1 MHLNSQI
8 YKLACS
14 ICLLLSTSALVM
26 IARAPSSG
34 YEVSIYT
41 SNLSPLVWVLLI
53 TSMGGSIFLL
63 VGQALGKESQA
74 SNWWLIPLFT
84 LMFSSLI
91 VLLLPVLKG
100 YYNATHYDSLEHV
113 GHIKDILLTGQ
124 FSRWNIYPALHMV
137 PASFSMLS
145 GLSAETVTNY
155 IPIFF
160 SFIYVPFIY
169 LLAKSIFQ
177 EHGVIVL
184 ACTSAAILLIPHDGR
199 VDAYSPAALMFPLA
213 LALFFRSWRR
223 KTFNYKMLFVLMLI
237 LTPYLHP
244 QATEMMLLTL
254 VLICLVQAGY
264 YVARKEEPGREIPL
278 TPIFI
283 LAVISFIWYV
293 DTAIFKMGV
302 EVWVKLVSGEVTLSP
317 IQDTRLLLE
326 KGGVQGFGA
335 IGLLFK
341 LYGGEI
347 IYGLLAVVAAFT
359 VARNLIYHDK
369 QVTEVNWLVILFI
382 TFSLLFLIY
391 WAGMAY
397 GVGDIFAR
405 SIYYI
410 PIVSIMLASFNLH
423 GVSLRHGYKQLVIPL
438 VICLILF
445 SAVFS
450 IFNKYQSPYVHQP
463 NGQCTHM
470 EIAGA
475 NWTLNY
481 RDPLSAKV
489 TNIGRGLRRYAIAI
503 NGQVW
508 YHNSP
513 VPIDPTYPNP
523 PVLILDHFGYQQ
535 YKTIGES
542 VDESAY
548 LLLTQMDRVLY
559 EEIWKP
565 PIPTRWSRED
575 FDKLE
580 QDPTVDK
587 LYSNGEFDVWYI
599 RHSSLTASGI

>member
-1 MHLNSQI
+1 
-8 YKLACS
+8 
-14 ICLLLSTSALVM
+14 M

-63 VGQALGKESQA
+63 VGQALDKESQEN
-74 SNWWLIPLFT
+74 NWWLVPLFT

-91 VLLLPVLKG
+91 VLLLPILKG
-100 YYNATHYDSLEHV
+100 YYNASHYDLLEHI
-113 GHIKDILLTGQ
+113 GHIKDILFTGQ
-124 FSRWNIYPALHMV
+124 FSRWNIYPALHML
-137 PASFSMLS
+137 PAALSMLS

-155 IPIFF
+155 ITIFF

-169 LLAKSIFQ
+169 LLAKSVFQ
-177 EHGVIVL
+177 EHGAIVL
-184 ACTSAAILLIPHDGR
+184 VCVSAAILLMPHDGR

-213 LALFFRSWRR
+213 LALFFLNWRQ
-223 KTFNYKMLFVLMLI
+223 KTFNYKLLFVLMLI

-244 QATEMMLLTL
+244 QATEMMMLTL

-264 YVARKEEPGREIPL
+264 YVARKGEPGREIPL

-283 LAVISFIWYV
+283 LAVISFVWYV
-293 DTAIFKMGV
+293 DTAIFRMGV
-302 EVWVKLVSGEVTLSP
+302 DVWVKLVSGEMTLSP
-317 IQDTRLLLE
+317 IQDTRFLLE
-326 KGGVQGFGA
+326 KGGVQGLGA

-347 IYGLLAVVAAFT
+347 IYGSLAVVAAVI
-359 VARNLIYHDK
+359 VARNLIHHYK

-382 TFSLLFLIY
+382 AFSLLFLIY

-397 GVGDIFAR
+397 GIGDIFAR

-410 PIVSIMLASFNLH
+410 PIVSIVLASLSLYT
-423 GVSLRHGYKQLVIPL
+423 VSFRHGYKQLVIPL
-438 VICLILF
+438 VICLILV
-445 SAVFS
+445 SAVLS
-450 IFNKYQSPYVHQP
+450 IFNKYPSPHVHQP

-481 RDPLSAKV
+481 NDQSSGKV
-489 TNIGRGLRRYAIAI
+489 THIGQGLRRYAIAI
-503 NGQVW
+503 HGQVW
-508 YHNSP
+508 YYHSP

-523 PVLILDHFGYQQ
+523 PVLIPDHFGYQQ

-542 VDESAY
+542 VSESVY
-548 LLLTQMDRVLY
+548 FVLTKLDRVLY

-575 FDKLE
+575 FDELE
-580 QDPTVDK
+580 HDPTADK

-599 RHSSLTASGI
+599 QHSSLTASGI

>member
-1 MHLNSQI
+1 MHLNPRI
-8 YKLACS
+8 YKLVCS

-26 IARAPSSG
+26 IARAPISG

-74 SNWWLIPLFT
+74 NNWWLIPLFT

-91 VLLLPVLKG
+91 VLLLPILKG
-100 YYNATHYDSLEHV
+100 YYNASHYDSLEHV
-113 GHIKDILLTGQ
+113 GHIKDILFAGQ

-137 PASFSMLS
+137 PATLSMLS

-155 IPIFF
+155 IPILF
-160 SFIYVPFIY
+160 SFVYVPFIY
-169 LLAKSIFQ
+169 LLAKSVFQ
-177 EHGVIVL
+177 ERGVIVL
-184 ACTSAAILLIPHDGR
+184 ACVSAAILLIPHDGR

-223 KTFNYKMLFVLMLI
+223 KTFNYKLLFVLMLI

-254 VLICLVQAGY
+254 VLTCLVQAGY
-264 YVARKEEPGREIPL
+264 YVGRKGELGREIPL

-293 DTAIFKMGV
+293 DTAIFRMGV
-302 EVWVKLVSGEVTLSP
+302 DVWVKLVSGEVTLSP
-317 IQDTRLLLE
+317 IQDTRFLLE
-326 KGGVQGFGA
+326 KGGVQGFGT
-335 IGLLFK
+335 IWLLFK

-347 IYGLLAVVAAFT
+347 IYGLLAVVAAVT
-359 VARNLIYHDK
+359 VARNLIHHYK

-382 TFSLLFLIY
+382 AFSFLFLIY

-410 PIVSIMLASFNLH
+410 PIVSIMLAGLSLYT
-423 GVSLRHGYKQLVIPL
+423 VSLRHAYKQLVIPL
-438 VICLILF
+438 VICLILV
-445 SAVFS
+445 SAVLS
-450 IFNKYQSPYVHQP
+450 IFNKYPSPYLHHP
-463 NGQCTHM
+463 NEQCTYM
-470 EIAGA
+470 EIKGA
-475 NWTLNY
+475 NWIINY
-481 RDPLSAKV
+481 RDSFVKV
-489 TNIGRGLRRYAIAI
+489 TNIGQGLYRYAIAI
-503 NGQVW
+503 HGQDW
-508 YHNSP
+508 YHHSP
-513 VPIDPTYPNP
+513 VPIDPTYPKP
-523 PVLILDHFGYQQ
+523 PVLIHDHFGYQQ

-542 VDESAY
+542 VSESSY
-548 LLLTQMDRVLY
+548 LVLTKLDRVLY

-580 QDPTVDK
+580 HDPTADK

-599 RHSSLTASGI
+599 QHSSLTASGI